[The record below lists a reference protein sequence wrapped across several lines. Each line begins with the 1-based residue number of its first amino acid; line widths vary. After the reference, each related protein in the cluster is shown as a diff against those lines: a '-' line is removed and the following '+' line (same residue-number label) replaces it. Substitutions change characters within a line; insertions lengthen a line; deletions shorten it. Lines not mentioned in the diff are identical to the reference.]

1 MYVDP
6 DYIKML
12 ELQVE
17 CLSRAVLNTSGD
29 LVRAGM
35 AEYTPVFA
43 EMIEMGQWGLGL
55 LDTLGIDKANV
66 KDWMQEDE
74 NV

>member
-1 MYVDP
+1 MTDP
-6 DYIKML
+6 DYVKML

-17 CLSRAVLNTSGD
+17 CLARAVINTSGD

-35 AEYTPVFA
+35 SEYAPDFA

-55 LDTLGIDKANV
+55 LDTLGINKSEV
-66 KDWMQEDE
+66 KDWTLEGEDE
-74 NV
+74 